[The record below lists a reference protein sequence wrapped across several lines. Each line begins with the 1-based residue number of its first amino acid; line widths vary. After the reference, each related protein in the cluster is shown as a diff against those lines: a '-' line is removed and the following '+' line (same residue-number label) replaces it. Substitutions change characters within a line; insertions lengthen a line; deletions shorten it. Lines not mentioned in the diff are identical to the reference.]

1 MQELEKLLEEIDETI
16 ERYGKN
22 PYIDEKATELCY
34 GMTIVKDI
42 IRKHMDNDGW
52 IPVEERLPDRDGFYL
67 VSINIPTNIDEM
79 KVCKVWFGE
88 KANAFSEYGKAVIAW
103 QPLPEPY
110 KPKKE

>member
-52 IPVEERLPDRDGFYL
+52 ISVEERMPEEPLESVIGWDAYRERCCFVQCRNGRFELSSGEPDR
-67 VSINIPTNIDEM
+67 VRIPDR
-79 KVCKVWFGE
+79 
-88 KANAFSEYGKAVIAW
+88 S
-103 QPLPEPY
+103 
-110 KPKKE
+110 KPGNGCETGR